1 MFLCVLGLVPV
12 FVVWGSDICL
22 AFVGKVRPWFPR
34 IGKDREKLFI
44 TTFIGRLLQRLF
56 TFFVRLACFSLFGLF
71 LGVWYLFA
79 LVWLWLAALRV
90 CGLSMRVRAFTC
102 CAPVHLS
109 VARPCI
115 YLLRVRAFVRCA
127 SAHLS
132 IARSRNRH
140 QYSATA
146 VSILL
151 GTYMPFPAAVCAAL
165 GWEGVFGSLAIN
177 KSAFSLF
184 SNRKTLL
191 LCADVRQS

>member
-1 MFLCVLGLVPV
+1 MRTVSWSLVFICTRMAVVGGLAGMRIIDARSRIYLLRARAFTCCALVHL
-12 FVVWGSDICL
+12 SIARSCICL
-22 AFVGKVRPWFPR
+22 
-34 IGKDREKLFI
+34 L
-44 TTFIGRLLQRLF
+44 
-56 TFFVRLACFSLFGLF
+56 
-71 LGVWYLFA
+71 
-79 LVWLWLAALRV
+79 
-90 CGLSMRVRAFTC
+90 RVRAFVC

-109 VARPCI
+109 VAR
-115 YLLRVRAFVRCA
+115 
-127 SAHLS
+127 SH
-132 IARSRNRH
+132 NRH

-165 GWEGVFGSLAIN
+165 GWEGAFGSLAIN

>member
-1 MFLCVLGLVPV
+1 MQHLLIDFFNVYLPFLFVWLVSSYADCFLESGIYLHSYGCGWRPCGYADYRCAFAHLPV
-12 FVVWGSDICL
+12 ARPCICL
-22 AFVGKVRPWFPR
+22 
-34 IGKDREKLFI
+34 L
-44 TTFIGRLLQRLF
+44 
-56 TFFVRLACFSLFGLF
+56 
-71 LGVWYLFA
+71 
-79 LVWLWLAALRV
+79 
-90 CGLSMRVRAFTC
+90 RVRAFVC
-102 CAPVHLS
+102 CASVHLS

-115 YLLRVRAFVRCA
+115 CLLRVRAFVRCA

-165 GWEGVFGSLAIN
+165 GWEGAFGSLAIN